1 MAALDEPAEEAE
13 DPAADGG
20 DTDVERQDGAATA
33 REAHAQE
40 LLSDDQINQVGQGAM
55 QCSACFCQPKT
66 KVFLHAK
73 ASATTRPTR
82 WGEQH
87 RSNQQVFCL
96 SLPAQRRPD
105 QPGGA
110 GAPQ

>member
-13 DPAADGG
+13 DSAADGG

-40 LLSDDQINQVGQGAM
+40 LLSDDQINQVGRGAP
-55 QCSACFCQPKT
+55 QQAAS
-66 KVFLHAK
+66 VLL
-73 ASATTRPTR
+73 ASASSAKTRSTR

-87 RSNQQVFCL
+87 RSSQ
-96 SLPAQRRPD
+96 
-105 QPGGA
+105 A
-110 GAPQ
+110 GVLLVSASPITKVLCMLGEGQASALI